1 MPQSLAHHRAPFR
14 DATEE
19 ALDAIREHLNRVR
32 FGSLSIT
39 LHDGA
44 IVQLEVTEKHRF
56 APAPQR

>member
-1 MPQSLAHHRAPFR
+1 MSQSLARHRAPLR

-19 ALDAIREHLNRVR
+19 ALDAIREHLGRVR
-32 FGSLSIT
+32 FGSLAIT

-56 APAPQR
+56 ASTAQR